1 MTKKAAHASHDP
13 AAPKAVAGNE
23 LAGERSPF
31 LQHGAH
37 QPVAWRPWGTT
48 AFEQARVQ
56 DRPILLDIGA
66 VWCHWCHVMDRES
79 YEDEATAA
87 LINELY
93 VPIKVDRDERPD
105 VDARYQRAVQL
116 LTGQGGWPLTAF
128 LTPDGDLF
136 HGGTYFPPV
145 ASHGRPSFGDV
156 LTQVAR
162 VWREERPRALEASAQ
177 IGVHL
182 ESATGAEVRPGD
194 PQESLLHGTMDEL
207 SQTFDSAH
215 GGFGAA
221 PRFPHA
227 GALDLLLDEHL
238 ESGSAPARRMLE
250 KTLDAMIT
258 GGFHDQIGGGFH
270 RYSTDS
276 RWIIPHFEKMAYDN
290 GTLLV
295 TCARAYA
302 VLGRPEYREAVKGVV
317 DYYHD
322 IAPALLQE
330 GGFPASQDADHSPDD
345 DGDYW
350 TWTREEIA
358 AALKDDELTEIALT
372 YYGLD
377 DPAGSMHLDRSRHVL
392 FRARTTDALADRF
405 DAGIAEIERRLQHIR
420 TALKIERDRRPA
432 PYVDATI
439 YPGWTALVASGFIAA
454 QRFAGIDGA
463 AGTAVRALERIMR
476 ASFTPDVGVLHRV
489 GDPGAGVHVDDQAH
503 MLIALIDAFE
513 QTQNAVWL
521 DHATSVADV
530 LHRRFLDPAVGALR
544 DRPIDDNSGVAALER
559 PYFPIADAPSPS
571 GNGAAAL
578 GLLRLHAYTGNSAAI
593 DDARAILRAFAG
605 SASRLGSAAA
615 TYMKALAWD
624 LRRVTTVVIVEE
636 ADGPMW
642 KTALRS
648 VHPRTL
654 IRRFEP
660 GLKPPDQVRT
670 AAGRPAVEHAAALP
684 PELAAML
691 TGEAPRGYV
700 CSGRTCA
707 EPATDA
713 VALTQRLHEIRS

>member
-1 MTKKAAHASHDP
+1 
-13 AAPKAVAGNE
+13 
-23 LAGERSPF
+23 
-31 LQHGAH
+31 
-37 QPVAWRPWGTT
+37 
-48 AFEQARVQ
+48 
-56 DRPILLDIGA
+56 
-66 VWCHWCHVMDRES
+66 
-79 YEDEATAA
+79 
-87 LINELY
+87 
-93 VPIKVDRDERPD
+93 
-105 VDARYQRAVQL
+105 
-116 LTGQGGWPLTAF
+116 
-128 LTPDGDLF
+128 
-136 HGGTYFPPV
+136 
-145 ASHGRPSFGDV
+145 
-156 LTQVAR
+156 
-162 VWREERPRALEASAQ
+162 
-177 IGVHL
+177 
-182 ESATGAEVRPGD
+182 
-194 PQESLLHGTMDEL
+194 
-207 SQTFDSAH
+207 
-215 GGFGAA
+215 
-221 PRFPHA
+221 
-227 GALDLLLDEHL
+227 
-238 ESGSAPARRMLE
+238 
-250 KTLDAMIT
+250 
-258 GGFHDQIGGGFH
+258 
-270 RYSTDS
+270 
-276 RWIIPHFEKMAYDN
+276 
-290 GTLLV
+290 
-295 TCARAYA
+295 
-302 VLGRPEYREAVKGVV
+302 VKGVV

-322 IAPALLQE
+322 IAPTLLLQ

-358 AALKDDELTEIALT
+358 AALKDDELTQIALA

-392 FRARTTDALADRF
+392 FRAPTTDALASRF
-405 DAGIAEIERRLQHIR
+405 DSGIAEIERRVQHLR

-463 AGTAVRALERIMR
+463 ADTAVRALGRVMR
-476 ASFTPDVGVLHRV
+476 DAFKPDIGVLHRV
-489 GDPGAGVHVDDQAH
+489 DDPHAGVHVDDQAH

-513 QTQNAVWL
+513 QTQDAVWL
-521 DHATSVADV
+521 DHATSVAGV

-544 DRPIDDNSGVAALER
+544 DRPIDDPGGVATLER

-578 GLLRLHAYTGNSAAI
+578 GLLRLHAYTGNSAAA

-605 SASRLGSAAA
+605 SAGRLGSAAA

-624 LRRVTTVVIVEE
+624 LGRLTTVVVVEE

-648 VHPRTL
+648 VHPRTV

-660 GLKPPDQVRT
+660 GLKAPDQVRKS
-670 AAGRPAVEHAAALP
+670 AARPPRAPSAALP

-691 TGEAPRGYV
+691 TGDAPRGYV
-700 CSGRTCA
+700 CTGNTCA